1 MNRGVELR
9 LACVAAATACAS
21 AAVCAKDAP
30 APSVSIDP
38 IIAQSLLA
46 PVEDEFQP
54 TRSFRLDPGIDPAG
68 GQRAKLSVDLGK
80 TTLFAITGRL
90 QRKYVTTGPLERAD
104 ARLIGQ
110 GRDSGKVFGGGVS
123 RTFQGV
129 DLSATY
135 QYSKIRTE
143 QGDTDSIAGGPG
155 RSHSLRATA
164 RIRLG
169 R

>member
-21 AAVCAKDAP
+21 AAVYAKDAP

-46 PVEDEFQP
+46 PVEDESQS

-90 QRKYVTTGPLERAD
+90 QRKYVTAGPLERAD

-123 RTFQGV
+123 RTFHGV

-143 QGDTDSIAGGPG
+143 QAETDSIAGGPG